1 MAEEELLPCTPER
14 KEQFFKH
21 CNQLLNGLLDYREV
35 AEDDKEGIDE
45 AAAEVA
51 ELVLLIHRE
60 ADARKWDLDA
70 LDTTVM
76 ALTGLLAIQGYL
88 GDSEA
93 SKGVVVALYNAS
105 LKMGSIS
112 LETRYIV
119 LKLSDLRHAGLSD
132 SEAEALAAICERVTQ
147 YRAGRGKAPL
157 KCSVVESDWDCYAA
171 VVEMILSGTAGS
183 DNG

>member
-1 MAEEELLPCTPER
+1 MHEYCSPER
-14 KEQFFKH
+14 AAQFFKH
-21 CNQLLNGLLDYREV
+21 CNQLLNGLRDYREV
-35 AEDDKEGIDE
+35 AEDDKEGTNK

-60 ADARKWDLDA
+60 ADARKWDPDA
-70 LDTTVM
+70 LDTTVV
-76 ALTGLLAIQGYL
+76 ALTGLLAIQGSL

-132 SEAEALAAICERVTQ
+132 SDARALAAICERVTQ

-157 KCSVVESDWDCYAA
+157 KCAVVENDWDCYAA
-171 VVEMILSGTAGS
+171 VVESVLRGTTESG
-183 DNG
+183 NG

>member
-1 MAEEELLPCTPER
+1 MHENWGPRREA
-14 KEQFFKH
+14 QFFKH
-21 CNQLLNGLLDYREV
+21 CNQLRNGLLDYRDV

-76 ALTGLLAIQGYL
+76 ALTGLLAIQGSL

-93 SKGVVVALYNAS
+93 SKEVVVALYNAS
-105 LKMGSIS
+105 PKMESIS
-112 LETRYIV
+112 LKTRYIV

-132 SEAEALAAICERVTQ
+132 SDARALAAICERVTQ

-157 KCSVVESDWDCYAA
+157 KCAVVESDWDCYAA
-171 VVEMILSGTAGS
+171 VVESILRGTAGS
-183 DNG
+183 GNG